1 MSDMPLSCRDVT
13 KRDKMIKRYDHHG
26 PLGHVRQDRS
36 ISDISNR
43 YFLSP
48 AAAFAAG
55 SDSSRTGIPSLTFTS
70 LSLFFNT
77 SSFSFNACLPFSGEV
92 PRRSR
97 L

>member
-48 AAAFAAG
+48 AAALAAG

-70 LSLFFNT
+70 LSIFLNT
-77 SSFSFNACLPFSGEV
+77 SALSFNACFAFSRPW
-92 PRRSR
+92 PRRS
-97 L
+97 LL